1 MPRQD
6 TMSCSAPEWPP
17 HSDPATNVL
26 EAARAIID
34 LIEGRLRGPRLNWTL
49 TEKDNFGCE
58 RK

>member
-1 MPRQD
+1 
-6 TMSCSAPEWPP
+6 MSCSAPEWPP